1 MKDSV
6 IKAVFA
12 FTHRVNDDGT
22 YKVSFEYK
30 AESNDISISIAS
42 KQYRSVIDSIVSKKY
57 RSVIDILIQSYN
69 VSSYLH
75 EQGVVNSQQIADLIW
90 LLNEVDNFVEEIEPM
105 LDKEKSNE
113 KPEDAREK
121 DLRTEHEND

>member
-1 MKDSV
+1 MEDNV

-12 FTHRVNDDGT
+12 FTHRINDDGN
-22 YKVSFEYK
+22 YRVSFEFRADTK
-30 AESNDISISIAS
+30 DIDISIAT
-42 KQYRSVIDSIVSKKY
+42 KQY

-75 EQGVVNSQQIADLIW
+75 GQGVVNGQQIADLIW

-105 LDKEKSNE
+105 LDKEQ
-113 KPEDAREK
+113 
-121 DLRTEHEND
+121 

>member
-6 IKAVFA
+6 IKAVFD
-12 FTHRVNDDGT
+12 FTHRINDNGT
-22 YKVSFEYK
+22 YKVDFEYK

-42 KQYRSVIDSIVSKKY
+42 KQYRSVID
-57 RSVIDILIQSYN
+57 ILIQSYN

-75 EQGVVNSQQIADLIW
+75 GQGVVNSQQIADLIW

-105 LDKEKSNE
+105 LDKEE
-113 KPEDAREK
+113 K
-121 DLRTEHEND
+121 

>member
-12 FTHRVNDDGT
+12 FTHRINDVGT
-22 YKVSFEYK
+22 YKVSFEFK
-30 AESNDISISIAS
+30 ADTKDIDISIAT
-42 KQYRSVIDSIVSKKY
+42 KQY

-75 EQGVVNSQQIADLIW
+75 GQGVVNSQQIADLIW

-105 LDKEKSNE
+105 LDKEKGKN
-113 KPEDAREK
+113 DGK
-121 DLRTEHEND
+121 DSK